1 MFKKLFKRNEVLGE
15 YFNGLKL
22 IYQEDTLL
30 IINYERIDSI
40 NSSEVILSKINVVG
54 KDLKVIYQDP
64 IKIKI
69 KGKIT
74 TITLGE

>member
-1 MFKKLFKRNEVLGE
+1 MLKKLFKRNEVLGE